1 MRERGVTLIECV
13 IVLALLALVAAVSLP
28 RAREAQGALELRF
41 TAELLVAD
49 LAKTRAWA
57 VSHNAPV
64 SFHVAGSERAYG
76 FAFPGRSPERWTSLP
91 EGIAFIRHPTRPV
104 TFYSRGNV
112 VPAGSLVLGSPAGEV
127 RVIAAPMGR
136 VRWEWS
142 VNE

>member
-13 IVLALLALVAAVSLP
+13 IVLALLTLVAAVSLP
-28 RAREAQGALELRF
+28 RAGEAQRAMELRL

-64 SFHVAGSERAYG
+64 SFHVAESDRAYG
-76 FAFPGRSPERWTSLP
+76 FAFPGRSPERWTPLP
-91 EGIAFIRHPTRPV
+91 EGITFIHHPLRPV
-104 TFYSRGNV
+104 TFFSRGNV
-112 VPAGSLVLGSPAGEV
+112 VPAGSLVLRSSAGEV
-127 RVIAAPMGR
+127 RVITAPMGR

-142 VNE
+142 LNE